1 MSDVAIKVEGLS
13 KLYQLGKNKN
23 GSLRE
28 SLAST
33 WNQLTGRKSAS
44 AEDFWALEDVSF
56 QIKRGEAVGIIGK
69 NGAGKSTLL
78 KVLSRITEP
87 TKGRIEIDGRVAS
100 LLEVGTGFHPEL
112 SGRENVFL
120 NGTILGMT
128 RREIKAK
135 FDDIVDF
142 SGVEKFIDTPVK
154 YYSSGMYVRLAFSV
168 AAYLEP
174 EILIIDEVLAV
185 GDAEFQKKCLG
196 KMSEVTGQG
205 RTVLFVSH
213 SMAAVNTFCTHGI
226 LLQKGRLAYEGPI
239 RQAVERY
246 ILSSRHTA
254 AEKTWETPAEAP
266 GNDTARIMAVRV
278 LYNEEVCSSIP
289 ISDEFCVE
297 IEFVNLKPQ
306 TKLSVGLQ
314 LYDKSDVGVLASVN
328 WASASLHADP
338 LSAAAYAAGR
348 YKSRCCIPGNLL
360 NEGNFYINAVL
371 LSDVSSV
378 VAVATEAVSFEIVED
393 GEMRKEY
400 AGGWLGVVR
409 PKLDWYT
416 APLVHSDIL
425 FQ

>member
-13 KLYQLGKNKN
+13 KLYQLGKHKS

-28 SLAST
+28 SLVTT
-33 WNQLTGRKSAS
+33 WNQLTGRKSDPA
-44 AEDFWALEDVSF
+44 ADFWALQDVSF

-78 KVLSRITEP
+78 KILSRITEP
-87 TKGRIEIDGRVAS
+87 THGRIEIDGRVAS

-128 RREIKAK
+128 RREIRAK
-135 FDDIVDF
+135 FDEIVDF

-168 AAYLEP
+168 AAYLDP

-213 SMAAVNTFCTHGI
+213 SMAAVNTFCKQGV
-226 LLQKGRLAYEGPI
+226 LLQKGRLVYEGGI
-239 RQAVERY
+239 REAVEKY
-246 ILSSRHTA
+246 ISSSRHAA
-254 AEKTWETPAEAP
+254 AEKTWETVAEAP
-266 GNDTARIMAVRV
+266 GNDTARIVGVRV
-278 LYNEEVCSSIP
+278 LHGEEVSGSIP
-289 ISDEFCVE
+289 ISDDFCVE
-297 IEFVNLKPQ
+297 IEFVNLQPQ
-306 TKLSVGLQ
+306 AKLSVGLQ
-314 LYDKSDVGVLASVN
+314 LFDKSDVGVLASVN
-328 WASASLHADP
+328 WASASLKADP
-338 LSAAAYAAGR
+338 LTAAAYATGR
-348 YKSRCCIPGNLL
+348 YKSRCRIPGNLL
-360 NEGNFYINAVL
+360 NEGNFYVNAVL
-371 LSDVSSV
+371 LTDVSSV
-378 VAVATEAVSFEIVED
+378 VAVANEVVSFEIVED

-400 AGGWLGVVR
+400 TGGWLGVVR
-409 PKLDWYT
+409 PKLEWYT
-416 APLVHSDIL
+416 SPLVHSDVL